1 MAEPK
6 WKRFEKVIHDIHA
19 QLAPEGAS
27 VTMDDKIVGSESGV
41 ERQIDVSIRV
51 NIAGYDILIVI
62 ECKDQGRPIDVTGMG
77 SFTSLVKD
85 VNANKGVMISS
96 SGYTEAALNMAKARS
111 IEIRTYVD
119 TESTDWRSE
128 VAIPVLLDRIKLKS
142 FAFRF
147 SSVPGHRMVLST
159 TGSIA
164 DIEMFAEDGSSLGT
178 IWARLARKWNA
189 KEVPH
194 TPGEHTVEL
203 SKDAIIDVRGQ
214 KSHIRIDALVRV
226 ERLYYL
232 GPVPIKVVGLMDEH
246 TGSLRTREIMT
257 EGIEPA
263 VIERGDLPGWEQIPN
278 IDELSI
284 RPVIRMGYVDV
295 QPEHRSEPKPS

>member
-6 WKRFEKVIHDIHA
+6 WKRFERVVHDIHS
-19 QLAPEGAS
+19 QFAPEGAT

-62 ECKDQGRPIDVTGMG
+62 ECKDQGRPIDLTEMG

-128 VAIPVLLDRIKLKS
+128 VAI
-142 FAFRF
+142 
-147 SSVPGHRMVLST
+147 
-159 TGSIA
+159 
-164 DIEMFAEDGSSLGT
+164 
-178 IWARLARKWNA
+178 
-189 KEVPH
+189 
-194 TPGEHTVEL
+194 
-203 SKDAIIDVRGQ
+203 
-214 KSHIRIDALVRV
+214 
-226 ERLYYL
+226 
-232 GPVPIKVVGLMDEH
+232 
-246 TGSLRTREIMT
+246 
-257 EGIEPA
+257 
-263 VIERGDLPGWEQIPN
+263 
-278 IDELSI
+278 
-284 RPVIRMGYVDV
+284 
-295 QPEHRSEPKPS
+295 